1 MIHVCF
7 GLHDATGRY
16 SKFTGTT
23 ICSIFDNT
31 KSEVTAHIL
40 HDDTLTADN
49 REKFLTLAKR
59 CNQRVNF
66 YNVDEICPRE
76 IIFLR
81 EKLAD
86 KLESRFSIAT
96 FYRLL
101 VKKILAARDIYK
113 MIYLDSDIIV
123 NLDINELWQHDLKN
137 FPVAAV
143 PEMDATL
150 NKMFRNKFLINTG
163 LVKLENYFCAGVM
176 IFDLDKLDENFFR
189 DGVQFLVDNP
199 QCECLDQDILNAFFS
214 ANYLKLEQKFDS
226 FVVIEKH
233 ENNPVGKK
241 IYHYAGHQIELDTSN
256 DYNALWLKYFLKT
269 PWFGVEIFGKLN
281 KKFEQIHFEFLTT
294 ATNALLRLST
304 VMNGKTRA
312 FFITSADLPLIREN
326 FSISDDEEIIFAD
339 AEKSLPNLVVS
350 MSKAQGKKIFFIV
363 VPNFNAVREIL
374 EQLDFVPEYDFI
386 NGKLFLMQEDKNKFN
401 TFQLIEAM

>member
-7 GLHDATGRY
+7 GLHDATERY

-23 ICSIFDNT
+23 ICSIFANT
-31 KSEVTAHIL
+31 NSQVTAHIL

-49 REKFLTLAKR
+49 REKFLTLAER
-59 CNQRVNF
+59 YNQRVNF

-86 KLESRFSIAT
+86 KLESRFSIGA

-101 VKKILAARDIYK
+101 AKKIFAARDIHK

-123 NLDINELWQHDLKN
+123 NLDINELWRQNLKK

-143 PEMDATL
+143 PEIDATL
-150 NKMFRNKFLINTG
+150 NKMFRNKFLINAG
-163 LVKLENYFCAGVM
+163 RVKLENYFCSGVM

-189 DGVQFLVDNP
+189 DGVQFFIDNP

-226 FVVIEKH
+226 FVDIEKH
-233 ENNPVGKK
+233 ENNPVVRK
-241 IYHYAGHQIELDTSN
+241 IYHYAGHQIELDSSN
-256 DYNALWLKYFLKT
+256 GYNALWLKYFIKT
-269 PWFGVEIFGKLN
+269 PWFGVETFGRFYDKFGQIRLN
-281 KKFEQIHFEFLTT
+281 
-294 ATNALLRLST
+294 LLSVMKESLAVLSA
-304 VMNGKTRA
+304 VMSGKTRA
-312 FFITSADLPLIREN
+312 FFITSADLPSMKKI
-326 FSISDDEEIIFAD
+326 FSIRDDEEVILAD
-339 AEKSLPNLVVS
+339 KKESIPNLVCS
-350 MSKAQGKKIFFIV
+350 MAKAQGRKIFIIV
-363 VPNFNAVREIL
+363 VPNFKAVQELL
-374 EQLDFVPEYDFI
+374 EQLDFVQERDFI
-386 NGKLFLMQEDKNKFN
+386 DGEIFLCPKRTRNFN
-401 TFQLIEAM
+401 LTN